1 MSKLDT
7 KMENGVTIN
16 PGSELKQNCRATKL
30 NYIGATELRCAVK
43 IILARKHKAADRRY

>member
-1 MSKLDT
+1 
-7 KMENGVTIN
+7 MENGVTIN